1 MTQYKCGHKSEIII
15 ADGGVL
21 TIAAYLEWSE
31 TVGSEGTKEK
41 CWGCWCKERI
51 EPKEAEG

>member
-1 MTQYKCGHKSEIII
+1 LTQYKCGHKSEIII